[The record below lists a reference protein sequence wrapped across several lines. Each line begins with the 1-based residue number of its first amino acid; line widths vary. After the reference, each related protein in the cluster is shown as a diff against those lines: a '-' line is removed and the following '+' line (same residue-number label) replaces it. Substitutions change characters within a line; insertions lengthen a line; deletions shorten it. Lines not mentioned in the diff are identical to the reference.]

1 MFAFAGRR
9 LTGNVETVEKTSLAA
24 TTRHRM
30 QKKKL
35 SKLLYPI
42 CVIAFGVVCIVSKSY
57 SHSVVGP
64 VTEGPLVV
72 FVGILF
78 CLFGIWGVVA
88 TLREFRKKEDLAPPG
103 ESPHDCMSDSTGKL
117 LNRQGQAARR
127 YPWVSREANG
137 RWS

>member
-1 MFAFAGRR
+1 
-9 LTGNVETVEKTSLAA
+9 
-24 TTRHRM
+24 M

-42 CVIAFGVVCIVSKSY
+42 CVIAFGIVCIVFKSY
-57 SHSVVGP
+57 SHSVAGP

-88 TLREFRKKEDLAPPG
+88 TLHEFSKKDLAPPG
-103 ESPHDCMSDSTGKL
+103 EAPPDFDI
-117 LNRQGQAARR
+117 
-127 YPWVSREANG
+127 
-137 RWS
+137 